1 MSSFSSLNLCPEL
14 QYTLESLGY
23 IEPTKIQS
31 LAIPHVLSGKDLM
44 AEAQTGS
51 GKTAAFALPMIELFS
66 QSPLTSVERPVRGLI
81 LTPTRELAIQVADN
95 TLAYGHEL
103 GIRVVSIYGGVRYE
117 DQLRKLKR
125 GADILVATPGRLIEM
140 LLHQTVRL
148 DKLEILVL
156 DEADR
161 MLDLGFIEDIRKVM
175 SFMPDKRQTLL
186 FSATLGGSI
195 DALAAEL
202 LSNPVRVSATPSNTT
217 VSSIKQRA
225 YYIDN
230 KDKSDILCYLIDGCD
245 WSQTLV
251 FTRTKKRTDEVAAYL
266 QREGISAASLHGDRT
281 QRERN
286 AALRAFVQRDVR
298 VLVATDV
305 AARGLD
311 IESLPQVINYDLP
324 SQPEAYVHRIGRTG
338 RAGKSGLAIS
348 FVAPDERRFLADICS
363 LIGKDIPLMGVPT
376 IERFQLVDGPLLNQ
390 VRAKIHSSSSSG
402 KQDSGQNL
410 KAAKHHKA
418 SPSKQA
424 KGKKSAASRS
434 GKTAKSA
441 STTGSS
447 TKNESNDRLNT
458 DGNSAGRRS
467 VFQK

>member
-1 MSSFSSLNLCPEL
+1 MPSFSSLNLCPEL
-14 QYTLESLGY
+14 LYTLESLGY
-23 IEPTKIQS
+23 VEPTKIQS
-31 LAIPHVLSGKDLM
+31 MAIPHILARKDLL

-51 GKTAAFALPMIELFS
+51 GKTAAFSLPMIELFS
-66 QSPLTSVERPVRGLI
+66 KSPLSSGERPVRGLI

-95 TLAYGHEL
+95 TLAYGREL
-103 GIRVVSIYGGVRYE
+103 GIKVVSIYGGVRYE
-117 DQLRKLKR
+117 DQIRRLNR

-140 LLHQTVRL
+140 LLHQTVML

-175 SFMPDKRQTLL
+175 SFMPDERQTLL

-195 DALAAEL
+195 DTLAAEL
-202 LSNPVRVSATPSNTT
+202 LNNPVSACATPSNTT

-225 YYIDN
+225 YYVDN
-230 KDKSDILCYLIDGCD
+230 KDKSDILSYLISGCN

-251 FTRTKKRTDEVAAYL
+251 FTRTKKRADQVASYL
-266 QREGISAASLHGDRT
+266 EHEGISTVSLHGDRT

-286 AALRAFVQRDVR
+286 AALHAFVNRDVR

-324 SQPEAYVHRIGRTG
+324 NQPEAYVHRIGRTG

-348 FVAPDERRFLADICS
+348 LVAPDERRFLVDICA
-363 LIGKDIPLMGVPT
+363 LIGKEIPLLGVPT
-376 IERFQLVDGPLLNQ
+376 IEQGKLVDGPKVTPARPDNQ
-390 VRAKIHSSSSSG
+390 ASPKKKSSG
-402 KQDSGQNL
+402 QPH
-410 KAAKHHKA
+410 KAAKQKGSGTPKRSKA
-418 SPSKQA
+418 AQ
-424 KGKKSAASRS
+424 KSVPGRS
-434 GKTAKSA
+434 EKPTV
-441 STTGSS
+441 TMDTGVS
-447 TKNESNDRLNT
+447 DV
-458 DGNSAGRRS
+458 GNSAGRRS
-467 VFQK
+467 IFQK

>member
-1 MSSFSSLNLCPEL
+1 MSSFSSLQLCPEL

-23 IEPTKIQS
+23 VEPTRIQS
-31 LAIPHVLSGKDLM
+31 LAIPHALDGKDLL

-51 GKTAAFALPMIELFS
+51 GKTAAFALPLIEQLS
-66 QSPLTSVERPVRGLI
+66 RSPLASGERPVRGLI

-95 TLAYGHEL
+95 TLAYGREL

-117 DQLRKLKR
+117 DQIRRLKR

-140 LLHQTVRL
+140 LLHQTVML
-148 DKLEILVL
+148 DKLETLVL

-161 MLDLGFIEDIRKVM
+161 MLDLGFIEDIRKVI

-195 DALAAEL
+195 ATLAKEL
-202 LSNPVRVSATPSNTT
+202 LHNPVRVSATPSNTT

-230 KDKSDILCYLIDGCD
+230 KDKSDILCYLVDGCH

-286 AALRAFVQRDVR
+286 AALQAFVQGDVR

-324 SQPEAYVHRIGRTG
+324 NQPEAYVHRIGRTG

-363 LIGKDIPLMGVPT
+363 LIGKEIPLMGVPT
-376 IERFQLVDGPLLNQ
+376 IEKGKLVDGPLLSQIWTKKPSGSGAENQ
-390 VRAKIHSSSSSG
+390 RSDGQSRKPTRQKKAGNPKQTPVSKRSG
-402 KQDSGQNL
+402 
-410 KAAKHHKA
+410 
-418 SPSKQA
+418 
-424 KGKKSAASRS
+424 SAAGSKATS
-434 GKTAKSA
+434 PDDKAKA
-441 STTGSS
+441 
-447 TKNESNDRLNT
+447 E
-458 DGNSAGRRS
+458 GNNAGRRS
-467 VFQK
+467 IFQR